1 MSEAKSEGDAGGRE
15 GASREEN
22 GGAAGGREER
32 ADEAATERTE
42 GRADDRGGQPSRD
55 EGAGEHTGHWTR
67 QDFTNV
73 KLRWRESEARR
84 QNYHGIT

>member
-42 GRADDRGGQPSRD
+42 GRADDRGGQPRRD
-55 EGAGEHTGHWTR
+55 EGAAEHIGC
-67 QDFTNV
+67 
-73 KLRWRESEARR
+73 
-84 QNYHGIT
+84 